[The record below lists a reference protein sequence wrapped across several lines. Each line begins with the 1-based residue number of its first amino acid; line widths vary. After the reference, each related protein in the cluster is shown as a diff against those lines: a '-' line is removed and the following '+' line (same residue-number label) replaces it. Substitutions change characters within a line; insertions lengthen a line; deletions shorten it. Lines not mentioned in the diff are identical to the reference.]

1 MVLVKGKG
9 KASRTAFGGCT
20 SSDPEADRDPGETK
34 AVLEFLLISRALSL
48 DPGKRRR
55 CSK

>member
-9 KASRTAFGGCT
+9 KASRTASGGCT